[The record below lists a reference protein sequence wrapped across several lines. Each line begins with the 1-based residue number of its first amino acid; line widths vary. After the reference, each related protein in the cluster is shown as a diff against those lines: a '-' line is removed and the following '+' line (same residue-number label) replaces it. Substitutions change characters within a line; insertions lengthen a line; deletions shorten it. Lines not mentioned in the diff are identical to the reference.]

1 MPPGDSHQEAVK
13 SLARQ
18 ALEEEERREAI
29 SSVTSHHSMF
39 RPTTCNRFDDH
50 GVRFWV
56 MTGESDSRPEMRT
69 GTFDFS
75 EKTHPS
81 EWRLGS
87 GTGHRIFRATIKFPE
102 AFPVAPRLAVA
113 LTGVDSSNTT
123 NLRVGIEA
131 QDIEMQEFDL
141 VVNTWDDTLIFGITG
156 VWIAE

>member
-1 MPPGDSHQEAVK
+1 
-13 SLARQ
+13 
-18 ALEEEERREAI
+18 
-29 SSVTSHHSMF
+29 MF

-113 LTGVDSSNTT
+113 LTGVNSSNTT